1 MKAEP
6 RQLPSYPLRLEPEV
20 RAKLEAIAKANGR
33 SLNTQITMILEAAL
47 QGESLPLSTP
57 TDDNDIESIAR
68 RVALEVVKEELAKA
82 GLRLDR

>member
-33 SLNTQITMILEAAL
+33 SLNTQITMMLEAAL
-47 QGESLPLSTP
+47 QGEPPPLSTP
-57 TDDNDIESIAR
+57 TNDNDMESIAR
-68 RVALEVVKEELAKA
+68 RVAMEVVRQELARMGNGKQV
-82 GLRLDR
+82 